1 MDILVIKSQSFLFI
15 IHFCNAG
22 SKVQV
27 TFHRSRVQV
36 IAPSIN
42 YQTTQIPL
50 DLIEHF
56 VKRLGLGDS
65 FNAFH
70 LSLLSWWPVLWPVK
84 SVLYFRPAVSVKW
97 TAILSTKGAVGIHL
111 IQVSPY
117 VLKPIN
123 NFYWGEITV
132 AILLYVKCYVIQPQ
146 NNSFKKNVAIKN
158 LDTLFFP
165 GQQC

>member
-1 MDILVIKSQSFLFI
+1 MSSGNIQQCGSKKLAAILLSDI
-15 IHFCNAG
+15 AG

-27 TFHRSRVQV
+27 TFYRSRVQV

-70 LSLLSWWPVLWPVK
+70 LSLLSW
-84 SVLYFRPAVSVKW
+84 
-97 TAILSTKGAVGIHL
+97 
-111 IQVSPY
+111 
-117 VLKPIN
+117 
-123 NFYWGEITV
+123 
-132 AILLYVKCYVIQPQ
+132 
-146 NNSFKKNVAIKN
+146 
-158 LDTLFFP
+158 
-165 GQQC
+165 